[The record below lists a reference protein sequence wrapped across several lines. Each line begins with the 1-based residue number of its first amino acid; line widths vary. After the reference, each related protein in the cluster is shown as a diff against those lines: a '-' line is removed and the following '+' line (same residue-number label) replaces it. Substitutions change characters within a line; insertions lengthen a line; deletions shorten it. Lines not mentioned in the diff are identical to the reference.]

1 MNALLLLLATLLPQD
16 RFQRVSPFE
25 GVRWKG
31 EVYEVQVG
39 GTWYA
44 LEAVSD
50 LPVAN
55 IVAFCK
61 KTYGDRWG
69 KRLDEDL
76 FEILAGMGK
85 APSGKKVTLKVKT
98 LDTGESKVLPD
109 VEMTEAKRRAIW
121 QGRRD
126 AEEAPSEEFR
136 AGGDANKRYFLT
148 GPAPGAAA
156 PAGGWGLVLVLPGG
170 DGSAEFQPFV
180 KNIWKS
186 ALKDRYLVAQLVAVE
201 WTPGRFNRVVWP
213 TEKLKADGM
222 KFTTEEFA
230 EAVVAEVAKKHEID
244 RKRVFSLGWSSGG
257 PPSYLLSLREK
268 KVVAG
273 SFVAMSV
280 FHAATMKDAL
290 PLAKGHAYFL
300 YHSPDDT
307 VCPMALAKQAVETL
321 KAQGAAVELKTYSGG
336 HGWRGDT
343 MADLRAGFEW
353 LEKNAK

>member
-1 MNALLLLLATLLPQD
+1 MTLLLVLASLQE
-16 RFQRVSPFE
+16 RFERVSPFE

-50 LPVAN
+50 LAVGD

-76 FEILAGMGK
+76 FEVLAGMGK
-85 APSGKKVTLKVKT
+85 PPGRKVTLKVKT
-98 LDTGESKVLPD
+98 LDSGESKVIAD

-121 QGRRD
+121 QARRD
-126 AEEAPSEEFR
+126 ADDAPTEELR

-148 GPAPGAAA
+148 GPAPGATA
-156 PAGGWGLVLVLPGG
+156 PTGGWGLVLVLPGG

-180 KNIWKS
+180 RNLWKTV
-186 ALKDRYLVAQLVAVE
+186 LKDRYLVAQLVAVE
-201 WTPGRFNRVVWP
+201 WTPGQFNRVVWP
-213 TEKLKADGM
+213 TEKLKAEGM

-230 EAVVAEVAKKHEID
+230 EAVVEEVARKHKVD
-244 RKRVFSLGWSSGG
+244 RKRVFTLGWSSGG

-268 KVVAG
+268 KVVTG

-280 FHAATMKDAL
+280 FHQATLKDAL
-290 PLAKGHAYFL
+290 PRAKGHPYYL
-300 YHSPDDT
+300 YHSPEDK
-307 VCPMALAKQAVETL
+307 VCPMALAEQAVKSL
-321 KAQGAAVELKTYSGG
+321 KEQGAVVEMKTYAGG

-343 MADLRAGFEW
+343 MADLKAGFEW
-353 LEKNAK
+353 LEKNSK